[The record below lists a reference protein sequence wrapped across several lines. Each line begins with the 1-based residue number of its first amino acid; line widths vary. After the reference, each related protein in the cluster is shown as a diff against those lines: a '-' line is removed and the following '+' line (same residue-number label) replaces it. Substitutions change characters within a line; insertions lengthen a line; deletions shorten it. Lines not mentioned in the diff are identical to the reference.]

1 MTRKVLPP
9 KRETVK
15 LAVDRE
21 SLTSNPILPG
31 EIKGVTSNL
40 VTVHAEVGV
49 DVSSTISQHPV
60 YFLVGG
66 RGTFTMDAVS
76 RAVNRLTLFVAKPG
90 APRDPENLHP

>member
-40 VTVHAEVGV
+40 VIVPAEVGV
-49 DVSSTISQHPV
+49 DVPSTISQHPV
-60 YFLVGG
+60 YFLVGR
-66 RGTFTMDAVS
+66 RGHL
-76 RAVNRLTLFVAKPG
+76 RRTLCPG
-90 APRDPENLHP
+90 L

>member
-1 MTRKVLPP
+1 M
-9 KRETVK
+9 
-15 LAVDRE
+15 
-21 SLTSNPILPG
+21 
-31 EIKGVTSNL
+31 TSNL
-40 VTVHAEVGV
+40 VTVPAEVGV

-90 APRDPENLHP
+90 APRDPENLHPCFPTRDWPLLHVFRRIQAVPSVV